1 MYGFLGKWIGL
12 DDAKNTLGSC
22 LDARS
27 LPSDVMGFIRYK
39 KQILKKPAELSV
51 RGKIGWA
58 VAPAGIHVASRN
70 WNLLWT
76 SNADIRNTCTKSVGG
91 IGMTG

>member
-58 VAPAGIHVASRN
+58 VAPAGIHVATGTCSGHQMQIFEIRAQ
-70 WNLLWT
+70 NLWVELE
-76 SNADIRNTCTKSVGG
+76 
-91 IGMTG
+91 